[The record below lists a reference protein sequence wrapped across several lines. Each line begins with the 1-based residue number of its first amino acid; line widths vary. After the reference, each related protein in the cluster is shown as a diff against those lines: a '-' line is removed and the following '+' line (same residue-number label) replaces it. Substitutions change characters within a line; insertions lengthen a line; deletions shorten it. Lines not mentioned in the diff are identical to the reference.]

1 MALKRKLLMRLFGRP
16 QGFLGRL
23 GGLIMARMNRE
34 AGEQV
39 VDLLEV
45 RPGDRVLEIG
55 FGPGVAIQRLV
66 VRTPGGFIAGVD
78 P

>member
-23 GGLIMARMNRE
+23 GGPIMARMNRE

-39 VDLLEV
+39 VDLPLPV
-45 RPGDRVLEIG
+45 GCGLDPSHRHGTG
-55 FGPGVAIQRLV
+55 FA
-66 VRTPGGFIAGVD
+66 TAGGLATK